1 MSIFGK
7 ADSSSVGV
15 GVLDDPSVKF
25 DLDGQILPHADLP
38 PGGGRDVE
46 DAIPYMGKINGT
58 KNGPR
63 LQAGG
68 QNTLWDYTP
77 K

>member
-15 GVLDDPSVKF
+15 GVLHDPSVKF
-25 DLDGQILPHADLP
+25 DHDGQILPYADLP
-38 PGGGRDVE
+38 PGGSRDVE
-46 DAIPYMGKINGT
+46 DAIPCMGKTNGT

-63 LQAGG
+63 RTAGG
-68 QNTLWDYTP
+68 QNALWDYTP